1 MAGALHVSWF
11 HGGLTG
17 YLKRQRRARSV
28 AQQETVTSI
37 EPSADIVP
45 VTAANDAVLFT
56 SSAST
61 PGTPDDSPLITPRTP
76 SITPMSLRDTYLP
89 TLAIPSIPNLPSLH
103 IPALPQLNVPN
114 RFIGTNGD
122 LNFGFKDAVKS
133 RWEDRRNTLGGM
145 GLNLNLGGLGTR
157 RRGVEVVETEMKV
170 QEVPVY
176 D

>member
-1 MAGALHVSWF
+1 
-11 HGGLTG
+11 
-17 YLKRQRRARSV
+17 
-28 AQQETVTSI
+28 
-37 EPSADIVP
+37 
-45 VTAANDAVLFT
+45 
-56 SSAST
+56 
-61 PGTPDDSPLITPRTP
+61 
-76 SITPMSLRDTYLP
+76 MSLRDTYLP
-89 TLAIPSIPNLPSLH
+89 TLAIPSIPNLPTLH

-145 GLNLNLGGLGTR
+145 GLNLNLNLGGLGSR
-157 RRGVEVVETEMKV
+157 RRAIKVEEAEVRV